1 MACKHVLA
9 LALACAAGGA
19 CAEDWQFSYTG
30 FNENGAFVHD
40 ARVDGSFR
48 GTDLDLDG
56 IISLA
61 ELSSLVIAGREYLDG
76 CLSLGDPYFR
86 CEIGGFSYKL
96 TGQLSIDANWWGND
110 EAFSGWGAGF
120 RTGDRYSQWSYGW
133 EDWSQTWY
141 WTSQTSFGITPA
153 PAVPEPATGV
163 MLLAGLATLAGW
175 GRRRAKEGALSAI

>member
-133 EDWSQTWY
+133 EDWSRTWY
-141 WTSQTSFGITPA
+141 WTSQTVFAITPA
-153 PAVPEPATGV
+153 PAIPEPATCL
-163 MLLAGLATLAGW
+163 MLLGGLATLAGL
-175 GRRRAKEGALSAI
+175 GRRRAKQGVLSAI